1 MPQDEITGPEQT
13 DRSIVD
19 KLWSKRAELLWGL
32 VTAVVLFS
40 VVDPVLLIGTALAIA
55 TAVAAWA
62 GVRELLD
69 RAEEDDAKPA
79 ATSLRPAP
87 TDRSEPAK
95 TATQLPQ
102 QRRNAA

>member
-1 MPQDEITGPEQT
+1 MPKSEITAPEEA

-19 KLWSKRAELLWGL
+19 KIWSKRAELLWGL
-32 VTAVVLFS
+32 VTA
-40 VVDPVLLIGTALAIA
+40 VDPVLLIGTALAIA

>member
-1 MPQDEITGPEQT
+1 MPNSEITGPEEA

-19 KLWSKRAELLWGL
+19 KIWSKRAELLWGL

-40 VVDPVLLIGTALAIA
+40 VVDPVLLVGIALAIA

-62 GVRELLD
+62 GVRELLG

-79 ATSLRPAP
+79 ATSLSPAP

-102 QRRNAA
+102 QGRNAA